1 MTELAWHVGPL
12 GSGKSGRLI
21 TTHNDFERQGLST
34 LVMKSAIDTKT
45 GDLIGSRANEVR
57 IEPDFLVPPDMTGE
71 QLYDELLQ
79 REHHIWEHDFAD
91 LDKIARDLGSKALS
105 SGLKHIFMDEAQFL
119 DPKQV
124 NALRLFASKRGI
136 PVSCYGIAT
145 DSCTRPFPGSSR
157 LNDLSNHI
165 DVMHGVCRCG
175 EKTQFN
181 ARLENG
187 NFIFEGDPIAMD
199 GQNNVTYQS
208 LCGRCFLDEGGEAVL
223 SLR

>member
-105 SGLKHIFMDEAQFL
+105 SGLFL
-119 DPKQV
+119 WTKP
-124 NALRLFASKRGI
+124 NFSTL
-136 PVSCYGIAT
+136 
-145 DSCTRPFPGSSR
+145 SR
-157 LNDLSNHI
+157 L
-165 DVMHGVCRCG
+165 MHSV
-175 EKTQFN
+175 
-181 ARLENG
+181 
-187 NFIFEGDPIAMD
+187 
-199 GQNNVTYQS
+199 
-208 LCGRCFLDEGGEAVL
+208 
-223 SLR
+223 SLRPSAVSQ